1 MVDFNTRVFTEDDG
15 KIIGAEITVYSD
27 SGDKIGLIDVA
38 DAETLEEMQTQLAVI
53 DETYF
58 TEARLATILANTNE
72 NTVINATKLSG
83 FLSSDFAKV
92 SDLSSYAPVSHS
104 HSKSQITDFYDYQIY
119 ASAYNVNIDGSVNIT
134 VKVTNRATG
143 NPVVGVTV
151 PVLKNNSS
159 WKSGTTGVNGTF
171 SLSYT
176 ADTWGITTFSAKTQ
190 NCQINVTG
198 WKKVQTALN
207 SNNNHVDIYSDGK
220 LVTFTINTNNLT
232 VIKGQATQITT
243 FNTAYAPIYVTAIPT
258 IQNALNIIAI
268 IEGGGI
274 IKIKNETDT
283 NGNMWG
289 TITVPLKAPLY

>member
-15 KIIGAEITVYSD
+15 KIIGAEVTVYSD
-27 SGDKIGLIDVA
+27 SGDKLGVIDIA
-38 DAETLEEMQTQLAVI
+38 DATTLAEMQQQLAQI

-58 TEARLATILANTNE
+58 TEERLEAILTNTSE

-92 SDLSSYAPVSHS
+92 SQLSAYALTSHS
-104 HSKSQITDFYDYQIY
+104 HSKSDITDLYDYQIY
-119 ASAYNVNIDGSVNIT
+119 ASAYNVTIDGTVTIT

-159 WKSGTTGVNGTF
+159 WQSGTTGVNGTF

-190 NCQINVTG
+190 NVQINVRG
-198 WKKVQTALN
+198 WKLVNTALDDGTN
-207 SNNNHVDIYSDGK
+207 TIKVYSNGELVNYSIQLENYSVSSQGSK
-220 LVTFTINTNNLT
+220 I
-232 VIKGQATQITT
+232 ITG
-243 FNTAYAPIYVTAIPT
+243 FNTAYAPIERAWITSAVYGLFST
-258 IQNALNIIAI
+258 IDDEAMRISNASSS
-268 IEGGGI
+268 
-274 IKIKNETDT
+274 TS
-283 NGNMWG
+283 NM
-289 TITVPLKAPLY
+289 LKASFIAQLKTPLY